1 MYNKSNGK
9 FVFFPVGASGYGH
22 RRNYDYEPWGG
33 TRFNAA
39 TNARGVLRYSS
50 GRIDYYPEP
59 KNNPLFYDLFRRPGA
74 VYWLNN
80 KVDPGS
86 KIAWDINYFTFDFN
100 SLDKANVFPNAGGDD
115 KSDAC
120 FIRCVED

>member
-1 MYNKSNGK
+1 MRGIFADPPSARIVHYC
-9 FVFFPVGASGYGH
+9 FVRCFGAVCAGWRFPM
-22 RRNYDYEPWGG
+22 R
-33 TRFNAA
+33 
-39 TNARGVLRYSS
+39 
-50 GRIDYYPEP
+50 
-59 KNNPLFYDLFRRPGA
+59 RRPGA